1 MQNNAKNVFITV
13 DITCDNERMPS
24 EYENGM
30 EGFELTEDFENF
42 LDYVQNYCD
51 IATEDE
57 KKTAE
62 SFADTFPQSL
72 GDIKTW
78 IDEDGG
84 GHNAIYEK
92 WTDEASH
99 EERYQVPMMNC
110 LRYFPSFVSFTEE
123 DRYKVGSNTCL
134 LYDNEREAYAVGMTG
149 GGMDLSP
156 HLLDTFIQLEKGVPL
171 ELAESVR
178 ANYNAYI
185 SQERH
190 AENCELVAD
199 ALLNYGV
206 RLIARGQELSE
217 KLKNDDTIK
226 RHLRGLQN
234 RQK

>member
-1 MQNNAKNVFITV
+1 MQNNTKNVFITV
-13 DITCDNERMPS
+13 DIIGDNERMSS

-30 EGFELTEDFENF
+30 QGFRLTEDFGNF

-57 KKTAE
+57 KKTAG

-72 GDIKTW
+72 GDIEMW

-92 WTDEASH
+92 WTNETIY

-110 LRYFPSFVSFTEE
+110 LRYFPSLVSFEEE
-123 DRYKVGSNTCL
+123 DRYKVASNTCL
-134 LYDNEREAYAVGMTG
+134 LYDNEREAFAVGMTG

-156 HLLDTFIQLEKGVPL
+156 HLLDTFIQLDKGVPL

-178 ANYNAYI
+178 ANYNAYV

-190 AENCELVAD
+190 AENCELVAG

-206 RLIARGQELSE
+206 QLIAKGQELSE
-217 KLKNDDTIK
+217 KLKSDNTIK